1 MIDQRIDAEVG
12 MTVTVKG
19 IELSSS
25 FPQNS
30 RTVNKC
36 LIQIYNIVGETNGKT
51 VYGFNHAGSVQGWK
65 DQFVVNFRD
74 LQYDDLDLVAFVNDT

>member
-1 MIDQRIDAEVG
+1 

-30 RTVNKC
+30 RTV
-36 LIQIYNIVGETNGKT
+36 YNIVGETNGKT
-51 VYGFNHAGSVQGWK
+51 VYGFNHAGSIQGWK